1 MKVNQATLDLIK
13 RFEGLRLTAYKDS
26 VGVWT
31 IGYGTTSRAG
41 IGVEVTPG
49 MEINEADAEAFLKM
63 ALEKFAAQII
73 PSFTRKPTENQFGA
87 MLSLAYNIGPGA
99 FKKSTCLKRFNAGDI
114 EGAAEALTWF
124 KKAGGKVL
132 RGLVRRRA
140 AERELFLSDDVT
152 VIETPQADPERGV
165 TGSSTLRAGAMG
177 AAGAVTTGGAAIG
190 SLDGAAQLI
199 VIGGIVVV
207 CLALLWMAR
216 ERIQKFIDGD
226 R

>member
-1 MKVNQATLDLIK
+1 MNINQATLDLIK
-13 RFEGLRLTAYKDS
+13 RFEGLRLTAYQDS

-31 IGYGTTSRAG
+31 IGYGTTTRAG

-73 PSFTRKPTENQFGA
+73 PAFKRKPTENQFGA
-87 MLSLAYNIGPGA
+87 MLSLAYNIGPTA
-99 FKKSTCLKRFNAGDI
+99 FKKSTCLKRFNAGDT

-152 VIETPQADPERGV
+152 PIETPQADAERGMG
-165 TGSSTLRAGAMG
+165 GSKTLQAGAMG

-190 SLDGAAQLI
+190 SLDGTAQLI
-199 VIGGIVVV
+199 VV
-207 CLALLWMAR
+207 CGLIAVGLAFLWIFR
-216 ERIQKFIDGD
+216 ERIKKFADGD

>member
-152 VIETPQADPERGV
+152 VIETPRADPERGMA
-165 TGSSTLRAGAMG
+165 GSSTLQAAVAGG
-177 AAGAVTTGGAAIG
+177 GGAVTVGAGAIG
-190 SLDGAAQLI
+190 SLDGTAQLI

-207 CLALLWMAR
+207 CLAILWMAR